1 MKTVATQCRCKCA
14 EPVDPHPAPA
24 LLPVQVHL
32 QWLLRRLNMGINV
45 FQNNTKQAPKKDAQI
60 VRVTMEQDDIVGR
73 KDHMP
78 NMKKSEDMNI
88 KHVGNES

>member
-1 MKTVATQCRCKCA
+1 MV
-14 EPVDPHPAPA
+14 
-24 LLPVQVHL
+24 
-32 QWLLRRLNMGINV
+32 NI
-45 FQNNTKQAPKKDAQI
+45 FQNPTKVAPKKDAQI